1 MKAKRTKLLDMIER
15 DPDARLQLR
24 RVLSGSKREI
34 VQVGGETWEVF
45 TSAGRR
51 SWRGRGSA
59 GRVLACDGLR
69 LVLCAGSAC

>member
-45 TSAGRR
+45 TSAGPE
-51 SWRGRGSA
+51 
-59 GRVLACDGLR
+59 VLEG
-69 LVLCAGSAC
+69 